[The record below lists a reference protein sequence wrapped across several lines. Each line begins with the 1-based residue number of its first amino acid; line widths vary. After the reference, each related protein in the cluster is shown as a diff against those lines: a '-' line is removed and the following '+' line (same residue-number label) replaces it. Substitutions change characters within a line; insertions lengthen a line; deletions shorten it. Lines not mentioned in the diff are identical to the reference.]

1 MELLIL
7 SLVKRFSECL
17 SKSLVPLGDGSEG
30 DGVQKETT
38 DALIELSS
46 HKFDIITKHLLNT
59 LRDFVSKFETASS
72 EDLQNIHLVKIE
84 RILSLMLSCF
94 NSQWNCI
101 KRTYRDL
108 ETEDLDRDAQM
119 ELKKKEESLSP
130 PGLEE
135 KMAYD
140 YVFFV
145 TKLLFQILPQKEQEP
160 VKSCIKTIKSV
171 LFVISWSNFEAIFLN
186 TQCFFGDLNDELSMQ
201 LSFLTLESLSLNSER
216 LAEVMTK
223 FSKFVG
229 LIKKDALRVGFA
241 RSLRHAIWS
250 WIDHYPMEFV
260 SFCQAGARHPGEP
273 EVLFDTIDSWGSSPA
288 KKAPFW
294 PIQMDLLILLPDIFI
309 QAAMALSEKK
319 KSKKNV
325 ANKLKF
331 LEHLEKGI
339 ESTKVADAVAIC
351 FVDICKA
358 STFIPKESQSG
369 VRHVIPRF
377 EHELKERLFNPQKS
391 EERLLNREVVVD
403 CLLSFFRLS
412 HRKVTKSLFAD
423 CLKPEFPPFFRLV
436 LVECLLRI
444 IQEGTPLSWN
454 PSIADVYVGFS
465 GSLRTL
471 FRNLFQE
478 LLLQSTGSST
488 TSLGLLASENLKKKP
503 AVDNSQ
509 ILIETLLKI
518 ILLFKEDPLLALHPS
533 SLSASS
539 LKDLEGFIG
548 GICKCAMDLSVENLA
563 PVASQTLLCL
573 HDAANIRLWT
583 FPGSNLIE
591 TFWHIS
597 ANVNECFSSTIL
609 SRRDPKPAELF
620 ATISLIQEILKR
632 RNDFLA
638 FYGGDICP
646 SSNAEKIR
654 SASLQGLESALFVLL
669 CSGQVN
675 ILSKAIDC
683 FNLLCREAQ
692 IVDMTLEQAPTNT
705 ILMNIEIY
713 SQLQVADY
721 TSRKAQQKF
730 LWTLFR
736 RIHSN
741 TKATFAAWEEVYRRW
756 CSLTV
761 SLIGEEEVQREVSSR
776 PGKRE
781 RNYEVVKEKE
791 KDQTEVL
798 QEWLNCTGFL
808 AALSGL
814 FMEVEKPLK
823 VFSQGRLVQSKG
835 SVNIIETFLDQLLEH
850 LVADNINL
858 RESVKL
864 VLGSALAPA
873 AYSTLFRHL
882 LLAIRKHF
890 GPAGQIQINALSILL
905 VDQTISVMKLIL
917 ESSPEDLSH
926 VSDIEDLLLGI
937 LKFVGQLESS
947 NQSSSSNSKDVG
959 IITSKSRLCGLL
971 EAMMK
976 QRQNINIRNEFS
988 LRNELVESVIGWTSD
1003 SSNKAKIGGSREES
1017 PVVAH
1022 TQRLDLAC
1030 LRALASLLKG
1040 LPLAG
1045 ADDAAKSKQFSKLFT
1060 YFTELLTRCK
1070 KRPETA
1076 LPELSEV
1083 TVECLSNMVTENI
1096 EHGLQY
1102 FVAMGYHEDIQTRP
1116 AFLNVLTNILKQ
1128 GAKLDSDLDEK
1139 TKYDKLADLLLEPE
1153 LRLLSAIS
1161 ESCQITEADE
1171 LSQVLV
1177 RFFHY
1182 RDRVMLLLRAAIRE
1196 EAYRT
1201 DTASTLFRRN
1211 SLATK
1216 LIVHFSREMGKQYIK
1231 DTIGSILRTL
1241 LAVKDSF
1248 EVDPAKLGIEDE
1260 KESKKVSAA
1269 NLERVRRLSQQFLD
1283 AIVASI
1289 PNCPQALCDICRFL
1303 TDVVGE
1309 KFPGKE
1315 HMAVCGFIFLRFF
1328 CPAVVAPE
1336 GFGLV
1341 TGTFTPSA
1349 RRGLLLATKSLQ
1361 NLANKV
1367 YFGAKEPFMEPMN
1380 AFIEGNISRIGQLC
1394 DLLAKRGNPLGS
1406 SLPPLHITPQIAE
1419 EDLQE
1424 IHRHL
1429 HRRFEAINKVLR
1441 SLPAPEVEG
1450 QKSIY
1455 DRFQTVMQQLGKPA
1469 EVSKE
1474 QKTSRSIVSITPK
1487 AKKDDMFSNF
1497 MKRFESG
1504 QGKALLEEV
1513 RKKEV
1518 FYEGGRTKEAHPVF
1532 YFIASRYAPKFIG
1545 CDSLLY
1551 YALKI
1556 LQPHF
1561 ETAWHLVIDCTF
1573 SGPSQEV
1580 ALDQFLQYDS
1590 IVPASARNSL
1600 QKIYIVNANSWV
1612 KKYAKRVLSRFLS
1625 QSTCKKVIFTT
1636 PHGLS
1641 DFMSEKNR
1649 AGVLPSNTVDA
1660 ESDVKAS
1667 FSHVMHVGAQFRKKE
1682 VTLLLGPAYL
1692 QMLSGKQHHILGHD
1706 SALLDIA
1713 TVTEIYEL
1721 GASEDGHD
1729 VHIKYGSG
1737 QVLHFRS
1744 AQSRQIVQQL
1754 HALQDRSRANRKK
1767 LRNEN
1772 RLVRP
1777 SDVRGALLNMSLLN
1791 LGSNNIAVREAAYN
1805 LLATISQNFGFA
1817 IRTKVVEAN
1826 GMYIPRY
1833 SAHFVQMLSEE
1844 LAANHKELTLE
1855 FLLESFRAL
1864 GNETDHSIR
1873 LMCLN
1878 YISPWLPNL
1887 LYCRSTEKD
1896 KASEVM
1902 KALVTTTVANPTI
1915 APSILMKE
1923 WALLG
1928 SIPDLLDMV
1937 VEVLTQYKDNEPK
1950 SDKEMSILQDIAMA
1964 ASSKYPKLM
1973 FGKLIAHTCN
1983 LLHETHRA
1991 PTSNLSTHTS
2001 WPQISLAIRLI
2012 LPLSFDALDFEM
2024 EHFLPEIFFVILMVF
2039 GSGSEDIRETVH
2051 ELFVNSLHALY
2062 TRLLNSHEQAKD
2074 QVEEEA
2080 WTHKIPQIMS
2090 EVVQLSFRLYFGI
2103 SRIHGTRHS
2112 DKARGKKQGNT
2123 VKPTS
2128 FVYVEHV
2135 ALAMLEVLTSTP
2147 SWSTVGTAGHCRL
2160 LSLISKTAFTVSS
2173 LQPRAMVGLGL
2184 FCSSSGLITDD
2195 VFGGVLFAL
2204 KGSLQNYSFSEES
2217 DDVPTAVLMC
2227 LGRMYGHLPSTSAY
2241 FKPMFW
2247 VAMTLLQINSSNL
2260 LLPALTL
2267 LDTILKT
2274 LEDRGCFQELG
2285 VSNYL
2290 LSVRST
2296 LDPEL
2301 TKIDSVTG
2309 ISFKSN
2315 FSFATSAHLL
2325 QGFRNAQTKTTTV
2338 RVLSTLVD
2346 LTAKSTVGPEM
2357 LGFLAALL
2365 PIKGDEM
2372 SIQQLLLPAADDP
2385 SPYLLLFTQQMI
2397 PDSTHGAL
2405 LLAFLTTMLQTCDS
2419 VFEQLF
2425 IYECLREGV
2434 KMVPEA
2440 LPVVHDTLVMRL
2452 GHALQTSQN
2461 KEVLRVVLK
2470 IMESM
2475 LTWGSSNTEQL
2486 EGNFLSKIGFQGLG
2500 EVGSPEKKKGEGA
2513 KKKKEITK
2521 LAGTLLDRL
2530 IA

>member
-1 MELLIL
+1 MN
-7 SLVKRFSECL
+7 LVRRFCEGL
-17 SKSLVPLGDGSEG
+17 SKYEHHAMMGSEG
-30 DGVQKETT
+30 DGGVQKETME
-38 DALIELSS
+38 ALIDLSS
-46 HKFDIITKHLLNT
+46 HKFDIVTKHLLHT
-59 LRDFVSKFETASS
+59 LIDYVGVYEACPS
-72 EDLQNIHLVKIE
+72 EEQQNSQLVQIE
-84 RILSLMLSCF
+84 KILSLMLSCF
-94 NSQWNCI
+94 SSQWNCI
-101 KRTYRDL
+101 KKKYRDL
-108 ETEDLDRDAQM
+108 EVENLDREAQM
-119 ELKKKEESLSP
+119 DVKRKEESLSP
-130 PGLEE
+130 PPLEE
-135 KMAYD
+135 KIAYD
-140 YVFFV
+140 YVSYA
-145 TKLLFQILPQKEQEP
+145 TKLLFHILPQKEQEP
-160 VKSCIKTIKSV
+160 AKTCIKTISTV
-171 LFVISWSNFEAIFLN
+171 LFVISSSNFEAIFSN
-186 TQCFFGDLNDELSMQ
+186 SQCFFGDLNDELSMQ
-201 LSFLTLESLSLNSER
+201 LSFLTLESLSLNSAR
-216 LAEVMTK
+216 LAEVMRRLAK
-223 FSKFVG
+223 FAGS
-229 LIKKDALRVGFA
+229 IKKDALRVGFT

-250 WIDHYPMEFV
+250 WIDHYPIEFV
-260 SFCQAGARHPGEP
+260 SFCKEGARHPGEP
-273 EVLFDTIDSWGSSPA
+273 EGLFDTIDSWGSSPV

-294 PIQMDLLILLPDIFI
+294 PIQMDLLILMPDIFM

-319 KSKKNV
+319 KCKKNV
-325 ANKLKF
+325 LKF

-369 VRHVIPRF
+369 VRHIIPRF
-377 EHELKERLFNPQKS
+377 EHELQERLFNPQKS

-444 IQEGTPLSWN
+444 IQEGTPLPWN
-454 PSIADVYVGFS
+454 PSIADVYAGFS

-478 LLLQSTGSST
+478 LLLQSTGVST
-488 TSLGLLASENLKKKP
+488 TSLGLSASENLNKKKNP
-503 AVDNSQ
+503 ALDNSQ
-509 ILIETLLKI
+509 ILTETLLKLI
-518 ILLFKEDPLLALHPS
+518 FLFNEDPELALHPS
-533 SLSASS
+533 SLSSSS
-539 LKDLEGFIG
+539 LKDLGGFIG
-548 GICKCAMDLSVENLA
+548 GICKCSMDLSVENLA
-563 PVASQTLLCL
+563 PVASKTLLRL
-573 HDAANIRLWT
+573 HDEANIKKWA

-591 TFWHIS
+591 TFWQIS
-597 ANVNECFSSTIL
+597 ASVNECFSWTIM
-609 SRRDPKPAELF
+609 SRRDPKPADLL

-632 RNDFLA
+632 RNEFLA

-646 SSNAEKIR
+646 SSSAEKTR
-654 SASLQGLESALFVLL
+654 SSSLQGLESALLVLL
-669 CSGQVN
+669 CSGQMN
-675 ILSKAIDC
+675 ILSKAITC
-683 FNLLCREAQ
+683 FNHLCREAE

-713 SQLQVADY
+713 SQMQVADY

-736 RIHSN
+736 RIQSN

-756 CSLTV
+756 CSLSV
-761 SLIGEEEVQREVSSR
+761 NLLGEEEVQREVTSSR
-776 PGKRE
+776 PGKRG
-781 RNYEVVKEKE
+781 NSEVVKEKE
-791 KDQTEVL
+791 TRDQTEVL

-814 FMEVEKPLK
+814 FMDVEKPLK
-823 VFSQGRLVQSKG
+823 VFSQGRLVASKG
-835 SVNIIETFLDQLLEH
+835 PVNIIETFLDQLVEH
-850 LVADNINL
+850 LVADNVNI

-890 GPAGQIQINALSILL
+890 GPAGQIHISDSSTLL

-937 LKFVGQLESS
+937 LKFVGQLESKS
-947 NQSSSSNSKDVG
+947 PNQS
-959 IITSKSRLCGLL
+959 IYITKSRLCGLL

-988 LRNELVESVIGWTSD
+988 LRNELVESVIRWTSD
-1003 SSNKAKIGGSREES
+1003 SSTSNKAKIGGSRGEDAS
-1017 PVVAH
+1017 VQPHV
-1022 TQRLDLAC
+1022 QRLDLAC

-1045 ADDAAKSKQFSKLFT
+1045 ADDAAKSKQFSRLFT
-1060 YFTELLTRCK
+1060 FFTELLTRCK

-1076 LPELSEV
+1076 LPELSEM

-1102 FVAMGYHEDIQTRP
+1102 FVAMGYHDDIQTRP

-1139 TKYDKLADLLLEPE
+1139 NKYDKLADLLLEPE

-1161 ESCQITEADE
+1161 DSCQITEADE

-1177 RFFHY
+1177 RFYHY

-1196 EAYRT
+1196 ETYKT

-1260 KESKKVSAA
+1260 EEAKKVSAT
-1269 NLERVRRLSQQFLD
+1269 NLERVRLLSQQFLD
-1283 AIVASI
+1283 AIVDSL
-1289 PNCPQALCDICRFL
+1289 PNCPQPLCDICRFL

-1341 TGTFTPSA
+1341 TGTFSPSA
-1349 RRGLLLATKSLQ
+1349 RRALLLATKSLQ

-1367 YFGAKEPFMEPMN
+1367 YFGAKEPFMKPMN
-1380 AFIEGNISRIGQLC
+1380 TFIESNISRIGQLC
-1394 DLLAKRGNPLGS
+1394 DSLASRGNPLGS
-1406 SLPPLHITPQIAE
+1406 SLPPLPIAPQMAE

-1441 SLPAPEVEG
+1441 SLPAPEMEG

-1455 DRFQTVMQQLGKPA
+1455 DRFQTVMQQLGKPPEA
-1469 EVSKE
+1469 NKE
-1474 QKTSRSIVSITPK
+1474 QKSRGGIVIAPK
-1487 AKKDDMFSNF
+1487 AKKDDMLFANF

-1518 FYEGGRTKEAHPVF
+1518 FYEGGRTKDAHPVF
-1532 YFIASRYAPKFIG
+1532 YFIASRYNPKFTA
-1545 CDSLLY
+1545 CDLLLY
-1551 YALKI
+1551 HALKM

-1573 SGPSQEV
+1573 SGPMQEM

-1590 IVPASARNSL
+1590 VVPASARNSL
-1600 QKIYIVNANSWV
+1600 QKIYVVNANSWV
-1612 KKYAKRVLSRFLS
+1612 KKYAKRVFSRFLS
-1625 QSTCKKVIFTT
+1625 QSTCKKLVFTT
-1636 PHGLS
+1636 PRGLC

-1649 AGVLPSNTVDA
+1649 EGALPSNTLDA
-1660 ESDVKAS
+1660 EADVKAT
-1667 FSHVMHVGAQFRKKE
+1667 FNHVMHVGAQFRKKE
-1682 VTLLLGPAYL
+1682 VTLLLGPKYM
-1692 QMLSGKQHHILGHD
+1692 QTLSVKQHHILGHD
-1706 SALLDIA
+1706 SNLLDIA
-1713 TVTEIYEL
+1713 SVSEIYEL
-1721 GASEDGHD
+1721 GASEDGHE
-1729 VHIKYGSG
+1729 VHIKHGSG
-1737 QVLHFRS
+1737 QVLQFRS

-1754 HALQDRSRANRKK
+1754 QALQDRSRTNRKK
-1767 LRNEN
+1767 VRNEN
-1772 RLVRP
+1772 QLVRP

-1791 LGSNNIAVREAAYN
+1791 LGSNSIAVREAAYN
-1805 LLATISQNFGFA
+1805 LLATISQNFGFV

-1833 SAHFVQMLSEE
+1833 SAHFVLRLSEE

-1864 GNETDHSIR
+1864 GTETDPSIR
-1873 LMCLN
+1873 SMCLN

-1887 LYCRSTEKD
+1887 LNCQSAEKD
-1896 KASEVM
+1896 KAVEVLT
-1902 KALVTTTVANPTI
+1902 ALVTTTVANPAI

-1923 WALLG
+1923 WTLLG
-1928 SIPDLLDMV
+1928 GIPDLFDLV
-1937 VEVLTQYKDNEPK
+1937 VEVLISFKANEPK
-1950 SDKEMSILQDIAMA
+1950 SEKEMSVLQDIAMA
-1964 ASSKYPKLM
+1964 TSSKYPKLM
-1973 FGKLIAHTCN
+1973 FGKLIAHACN
-1983 LLHETHRA
+1983 LLHDAHLTPSA
-1991 PTSNLSTHTS
+1991 TLATHTS
-2001 WPQISLAIRLI
+2001 WPQICLAIRLI

-2039 GSGSEDIRETVH
+2039 GSGSEDIREKVH
-2051 ELFVNSLHALY
+2051 ELFVNCLHALY
-2062 TRLLNSHEQAKD
+2062 TRLLNSR
-2074 QVEEEA
+2074 VEEEGGEMEEEV
-2080 WTHKIPQIMS
+2080 WTHKVPQVMS

-2103 SRIHGTRHS
+2103 SRNHGTSRET
-2112 DKARGKKQGNT
+2112 ARIGKKQGGNAL
-2123 VKPTS
+2123 KETS
-2128 FVYVEHV
+2128 LVHVEHV
-2135 ALAMLEVLTSTP
+2135 ALAMSEVLRAIP
-2147 SWSTVGTAGHCRL
+2147 KWLEVGTAGHCRL

-2173 LQPRAMVGLGL
+2173 LQARGMVGLGV
-2184 FCSSSGLITDD
+2184 FCSSSEMITDD

-2204 KGSLQNYSFSEES
+2204 RGWLQEYSGEDETG
-2217 DDVPTAVLMC
+2217 DGVPTAVLMC
-2227 LGRMYGHLPSTSAY
+2227 LGRMYRLLPSTSVY

-2247 VAMTLLQINSSNL
+2247 VVMSLLQIGGSNI

-2267 LDTILKT
+2267 LDVILKT
-2274 LEDRGCFQELG
+2274 LEDRGCFQEVG
-2285 VSNYL
+2285 ASNYL
-2290 LSVRST
+2290 LSVREASLET
-2296 LDPEL
+2296 EL
-2301 TKIDSVTG
+2301 ARMDSVTG

-2325 QGFRNAQTKTTTV
+2325 QGFRHVQTKATTV

-2346 LTAKSTVGPEM
+2346 LTANQTVGHEM
-2357 LGFLAALL
+2357 LGYLAALL

-2372 SIQQLLLPAADDP
+2372 SIQQLLILPAEDVS
-2385 SPYLLLFTQQMI
+2385 SPYLVLFTEQMI
-2397 PDSTHGAL
+2397 PDAKHGAL
-2405 LLAFLTTMLQTCDS
+2405 LLSFLGAMLEMVES
-2419 VFEQLF
+2419 EFEQLF

-2440 LPVVHDTLVMRL
+2440 VPVVRDGLVGRL
-2452 GHALQTSQN
+2452 NRTLQTSQN
-2461 KEVLRVVLK
+2461 TKILKVVLK

-2475 LTWGSSNTEQL
+2475 FTWGTSKREQL
-2486 EGNFLSKIGFQGLG
+2486 AEGYLKEIGFEGLVMG
-2500 EVGSPEKKKGEGA
+2500 GKGRRDSKKGKELA
-2513 KKKKEITK
+2513 KCF
-2521 LAGTLLDRL
+2521 GGLLDRL
-2530 IA
+2530 SA